1 MKKTKSIKRKNTK
14 KYNIKTKMKLR
25 KRKTLIKS
33 LQNGGME
40 KEYNR
45 PEPKSIERKI
55 PEPKPSELKQLSK
68 KQILQLL
75 MKYLREKKKSQGK

>member
-1 MKKTKSIKRKNTK
+1 MKKTKLIKRKNTK
-14 KYNIKTKMKLR
+14 KYNIKTKMKLS
-25 KRKTLIKS
+25 KT

>member
-25 KRKTLIKS
+25 QP

-75 MKYLREKKKSQGK
+75 MKYLREKKKMEGK

>member
-25 KRKTLIKS
+25 KLRKTL
-33 LQNGGME
+33 QVGGME
-40 KEYNR
+40 KDYNYKK
-45 PEPKSIERKI
+45 PESKVREMKI

-75 MKYLREKKKSQGK
+75 MKYLREKKKMKGE